1 MKLWMAPRS
10 KDSSSSSARS
20 IRASTI
26 GSSPSTS
33 GWSLERPISAPHA
46 AAVQYSNGTSATGR
60 AAAARRGSARRPP
73 ARGAQKNKGRPRG
86 GGGGAPPP
94 GRGARRALKWGFL
107 KGSPAKAVIA
117 RPPVHAPR
125 AIFQAQGPGQV
136 VVLGFLGLLLQER
149 VCVLGKAARGCE
161 QQPFVL
167 GAFGEQ
173 ALDQLET
180 ERSGGADQL
189 GIVVGGEP

>member
-60 AAAARRGSARRPP
+60 AAAARRGSARSR
-73 ARGAQKNKGRPRG
+73 RSKSGRFK
-86 GGGGAPPP
+86 A
-94 GRGARRALKWGFL
+94 
-107 KGSPAKAVIA
+107 SP

-136 VVLGFLGLLLQER
+136 VGFGFLRLLLHER

-173 ALDQLET
+173 ALDQLEA

-189 GIVVGGEP
+189 GIVVGGER